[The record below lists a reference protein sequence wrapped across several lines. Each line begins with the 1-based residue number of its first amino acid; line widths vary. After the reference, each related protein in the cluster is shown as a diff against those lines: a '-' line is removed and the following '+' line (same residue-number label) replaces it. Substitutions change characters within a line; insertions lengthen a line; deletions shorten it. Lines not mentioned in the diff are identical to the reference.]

1 MAQQIT
7 IYIKFLSSI
16 LALYVVL
23 LFYLNFLKTVMRKSI
38 SCLKIESE
46 GKKKKSKL
54 ICRLAIYF

>member
-46 GKKKKSKL
+46 GKKKKVN
-54 ICRLAIYF
+54 